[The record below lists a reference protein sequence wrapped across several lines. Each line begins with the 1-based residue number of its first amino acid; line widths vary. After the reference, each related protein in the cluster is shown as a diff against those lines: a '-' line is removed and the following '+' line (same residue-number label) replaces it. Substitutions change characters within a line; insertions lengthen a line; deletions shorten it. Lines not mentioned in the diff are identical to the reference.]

1 MTRLSRTQVVK
12 AIQYACALAAYVFL
26 AYKLIRFNGYAELA
40 AYFRSISLLDCGW
53 LLAMLALLAVNI
65 GIEAAKWRY
74 IVSLIGKLSFAESLK
89 SVLAGWVAAF
99 VTPNR
104 IGEIPGRSLFVYRQN
119 DECVKSIVFGWI
131 GSFASML
138 VTVLCGLPACVGLLQ
153 QQQIFR
159 NPAVYPVCCAIIL
172 ILLCLSTF
180 RLPEIAAWLGRRR
193 KWRESVRDVLAAVSQ
208 LHTGYIW
215 KICGLSFLRYTV
227 FCTQFWIMLRF
238 FGISLSP
245 FEAVIAIPAYYLF
258 VTFTPS
264 IGLSEPVI
272 RGSWAIVALQTFT
285 TDTAGVAFAAVAVWF
300 INQVLP
306 MLAGSLMRKG

>member
-1 MTRLSRTQVVK
+1 MTRPSRTQVVK
-12 AIQYACALAAYVFL
+12 AIQYVCALAAYAFL
-26 AYKLIRFNGYAELA
+26 AYKLIRFEGYAELA
-40 AYFRSISLLDCGW
+40 AYFRSIPLPDYGW

-65 GIEAAKWRY
+65 GTEAAKWRH
-74 IVSLIGKLSFAESLK
+74 IVSPISKLSFTESLK

-104 IGEIPGRSLFVYRQN
+104 IGEIPGRSLFVYQQN
-119 DECVKSIVFGWI
+119 DKCVKSIVFGWI
-131 GSFASML
+131 GSFASIW
-138 VTVLCGLPACVGLLQ
+138 VTILCGLPACIGLLQ

-159 NPAVYPVCCAIIL
+159 NPATYPVCCLIIL
-172 ILLCLSTF
+172 ILLCLFIF
-180 RLPEIAAWLGRRR
+180 RLPKTAAWLGRRC
-193 KWRESVRDVLAAVSQ
+193 KWRKSVQDILAAVSQ

-215 KICGLSFLRYTV
+215 KICGLSFLRYAV
-227 FCTQFWIMLRF
+227 FCTQFWIMLQF
-238 FGISLSP
+238 FGISLST
-245 FEAVIAIPAYYLF
+245 FEAAIAIPVYYLF

-272 RGSWAIVALQTFT
+272 RGSWAIVALQAFT
-285 TDTAGVAFAAVAVWF
+285 TNTAGTAFAAVAVWL